1 MRKRAEV
8 VQVTTPWDIPH
19 VPCNCRRWLKVLR
32 ARDGAAGTKSLYNSP
47 DAALTL
53 KGENMQVYVL
63 NHKERPLMPCSPRR
77 ARVLLKEGKARV
89 VRQAP
94 FTIAWTVPTRS
105 YVQPV
110 TLGADSG
117 YSHVGISAVT
127 DKKEVYAA
135 DVTLR
140 NDMVKLNSER
150 REYRRGRRQRHTWY
164 REPRFDNRKKPE
176 GWLAPSIQNKL
187 DTQVKVIR
195 KVGCI
200 LPVSKVIVEVATFD
214 IQKIKNP
221 DIEGVGYQD
230 GVQKGFW
237 NVREY
242 VLYRDGHKCQNCK
255 DKSKDQVLTIHHIK
269 TRQTGGDRPNNLV
282 TVCDTCHGKI
292 SRGALVPEFKI
303 LNGFKAETFMTM
315 VRWKIVDGL
324 REPGI
329 MVNHTYG
336 YITKNNRIALGL
348 PKSHVDDAFVVAG
361 GTSQERASVYDIK
374 QVRKCNRKLRKGDR
388 SHIKN
393 TAPRFVHGFQR
404 YDKVLWNRTE
414 CFIFGRRS
422 SGYFDLRKLDGTRIH
437 KSASYKDLSLL
448 ESAQTLLTER
458 TALLPLT
465 SREVSAPQVNI

>member
-1 MRKRAEV
+1 
-8 VQVTTPWDIPH
+8 
-19 VPCNCRRWLKVLR
+19 
-32 ARDGAAGTKSLYNSP
+32 
-47 DAALTL
+47 
-53 KGENMQVYVL
+53 MQVYVL

-89 VRQAP
+89 VKQAP

-150 REYRRGRRQRHTWY
+150 RQYRRGRRQRHTWY
-164 REPRFDNRKKPE
+164 RKPRFDNRRKPE

-187 DTQVKVIR
+187 DAQVKIIK
-195 KVGCI
+195 KVGDI
-200 LPVSKVIVEVATFD
+200 LPISKVIVEVAAFD

-221 DIEGVGYQD
+221 DIEGVGYQN

-242 VLYRDGHKCQNCK
+242 VLHRDDHTCQHCK
-255 DKSKDQVLTIHHIK
+255 GKSKDPVLTVHHIK

-292 SRGALVPEFKI
+292 SRGEIVPEVKPS
-303 LNGFKAETFMTM
+303 NGFRAETFMTM
-315 VRWKIVDGL
+315 VRWKLIEYL
-324 REPGI
+324 REVGYQ
-329 MVNHTYG
+329 VSHTYG
-336 YITKNNRIALGL
+336 YITKSKRVDLGL
-348 PKSHVDDAFVVAG
+348 AKSHVNDAFVIADG
-361 GTSQERASVYDIK
+361 PAQQRATVYDIK

-393 TAPRFVHGFQR
+393 TAPRFVNGFQR
-404 YDKVLWNRTE
+404 YDKVRWNRTE

-437 KSASYKDLSLL
+437 KSAGYKDLSLL

-465 SREVSAPQVNI
+465 SRDVSAPQVNK